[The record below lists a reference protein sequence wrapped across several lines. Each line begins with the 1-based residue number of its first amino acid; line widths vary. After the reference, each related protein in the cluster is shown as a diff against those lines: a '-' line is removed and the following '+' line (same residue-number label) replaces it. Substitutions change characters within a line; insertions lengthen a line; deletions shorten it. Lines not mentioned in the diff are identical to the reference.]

1 MDLTFACTNCK
12 QGMVV
17 DATGAGTE
25 VECPGCGAT
34 VKVPEADILNLH
46 VMNAIAS
53 SAAAREEHHYSVP
66 VHDMPTEV
74 LIEKPQP
81 PLEAAIRQP
90 KDAEK
95 RLRIKCIR
103 RVDCMEVGHDNFDKK
118 VGEFLG
124 KVAPED
130 IVSANTLSYTFMDMA
145 SRQLLTDYGV
155 MIIFKA

>member
-1 MDLTFACTNCK
+1 MDVTFACPNCK
-12 QGMVV
+12 QEMVV

-81 PLEAAIRQP
+81 PLEAAIKQP
-90 KDAEK
+90 KDAE
-95 RLRIKCIR
+95 RLLRIKCIR

-118 VGEFLG
+118 VTEFLSTIG
-124 KVAPED
+124 PD
-130 IVSANTLSYTFMDMA
+130 NIVSVNTLSYTMVDMA
-145 SRQLLTDYGV
+145 SHQLLTDYGV

>member
-1 MDLTFACTNCK
+1 MDVTFACPNCK
-12 QGMVV
+12 QEMVV

-66 VHDMPTEV
+66 VRDLPTEV

-81 PLEAAIRQP
+81 PLEAVIKQP
-90 KDAEK
+90 KDAAK
-95 RLRIKCIR
+95 QLRIKCIR

-118 VGEFLG
+118 VTEFLG
-124 KVAPED
+124 TLSPEN
-130 IVSANTLSYTFMDMA
+130 IVSVNTLSYTMVDMA
-145 SRQLLTDYGV
+145 SQQLLTDYGV
-155 MIIFKA
+155 MIIFKH